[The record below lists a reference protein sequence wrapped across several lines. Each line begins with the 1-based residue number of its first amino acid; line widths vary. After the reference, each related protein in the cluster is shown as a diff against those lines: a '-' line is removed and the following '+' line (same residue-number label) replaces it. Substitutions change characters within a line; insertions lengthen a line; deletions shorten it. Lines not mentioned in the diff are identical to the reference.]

1 VGGGATTPTE
11 AIGVVMR
18 GPALMAQNHK
28 LQDTPSSARAKAPK
42 REQSREALQLIA
54 AKGPG
59 ALPLAALGLNA
70 WLTGVG
76 WFLLSTDVW
85 FDGEQSA
92 PAWRGVLL
100 AMLSLLP
107 LAIGV
112 PLAARATGERW
123 HKVACWLLLCVFP
136 AGLAAA
142 LCMGNEES
150 RERAH
155 GAWSMLLAGLS
166 LLAYGVAALQ
176 TCRAPLPILP
186 ARSHARRSERTPSP
200 EPTQGARDLAAAI
213 ILCGA
218 LAIALIAPLSGSFT
232 QLTAAWGEAADAGA
246 ALTAVVAGAIAVS
259 LVSLDL
265 GPLLKGQSLPRRST
279 RRQRNRIATMLF
291 LTLLGGAVYLTVT
304 P

>member
-1 VGGGATTPTE
+1 
-11 AIGVVMR
+11 
-18 GPALMAQNHK
+18 MAQNHK
-28 LQDTPSSARAKAPK
+28 LQDNPSSARAKAPK

-59 ALPLAALGLNA
+59 ALPLLALGFNA

-85 FDGEQSA
+85 LDGQSG
-92 PAWRGVLL
+92 PVWHVVLVGVG
-100 AMLSLLP
+100 SLLP
-107 LAIGV
+107 LVIGV
-112 PLAARATGERW
+112 PLIARATAERW
-123 HKVACWLLLCVFP
+123 YKAACWLLLCVFP
-136 AGLAAA
+136 VGLAAA
-142 LCMGNEES
+142 LCLGSEES

-200 EPTQGARDLAAAI
+200 EPTQGARNVAAALI
-213 ILCGA
+213 VCGA
-218 LAIALIAPLSGSFT
+218 LAIALIAPLSSSFP

-259 LVSLDL
+259 IVSLDL
-265 GPLLKGQSLPRRST
+265 GPLLKGQSLPRHGT

-291 LTLLGGAVYLTVT
+291 LSLLGGAVYLTIA